1 MPVRDDAAISAE
13 RERLRMANIKKNAKS
28 AKTQLTS
35 SNQDD
40 LGYANTRGGSQLGSG
55 DNKTAR
61 T

>member
-1 MPVRDDAAISAE
+1 
-13 RERLRMANIKKNAKS
+13 MANIKKNAKS

-35 SNQDD
+35 SNQND